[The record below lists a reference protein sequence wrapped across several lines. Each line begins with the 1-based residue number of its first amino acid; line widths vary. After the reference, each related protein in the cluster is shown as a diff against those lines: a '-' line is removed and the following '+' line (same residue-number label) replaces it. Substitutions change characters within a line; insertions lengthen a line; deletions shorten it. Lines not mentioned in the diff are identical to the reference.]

1 MFPGKFDGAVS
12 VGKSE
17 FKVSGIMGA
26 EGTDGWYQRVENN
39 GWRAVTIRAQHELSD
54 DSVEKDTH
62 RAKQHF
68 HFSKLVRKEDKE
80 KIKKKKKREWLR
92 KMYNCG
98 LAQEKEKG
106 TIDLCDQRAT
116 MQTMMLMEGG
126 GEGEDFME
134 DMENAG
140 ENAFLEFDEEGG
152 GVDVEVEN
160 LFSWTDDLDYDGY
173 LNNWSSIG
181 TSAGT
186 GMAQAE
192 CK

>member
-126 GEGEDFME
+126 GRGRTLWRIWRMRGRMRFWSSTRR
-134 DMENAG
+134 
-140 ENAFLEFDEEGG
+140 GG
-152 GVDVEVEN
+152 G
-160 LFSWTDDLDYDGY
+160 STWR
-173 LNNWSSIG
+173 
-181 TSAGT
+181 
-186 GMAQAE
+186 
-192 CK
+192 

>member
-126 GEGEDFME
+126 G
-134 DMENAG
+134 
-140 ENAFLEFDEEGG
+140 GG
-152 GVDVEVEN
+152 GLYGGYGECGGECVFGVRRGGGGGRRGGREFIE
-160 LFSWTDDLDYDGY
+160 LDR
-173 LNNWSSIG
+173 
-181 TSAGT
+181 
-186 GMAQAE
+186 
-192 CK
+192 